1 MEILATNDGLRNLN
15 YLRNLTQY
23 IIKRSEM
30 AVIEHAFFS
39 FSFVIKLSY
48 GIPSICDELNIIK

>member
-1 MEILATNDGLRNLN
+1 MEILATNDGLRNLK

-30 AVIEHAFFS
+30 AVIEHAFF
-39 FSFVIKLSY
+39 LSLLLLNV
-48 GIPSICDELNIIK
+48 GIPSICDELNMIK